1 MLISETA
8 IVERAGIVR
17 LFFVSRGRFIMTFF
31 VRYIRRSFNNFTW
44 RYFNETDL

>member
-17 LFFVSRGRFIMTFF
+17 LFFVNSDRFIMIFF
-31 VRYIRRSFNNFTW
+31 VRYIWRRFNNFTW
-44 RYFNETDL
+44 RYFDETDL